1 MAVKSL
7 RYLLDSMVVIDHLNS
22 ITAASHF
29 LISHDHE
36 CVLSVIT
43 RAEVLTGYGPDE
55 TDEIKVLLDRYPILE
70 INSVIA
76 DQAAQLRRQFKWKLP
91 DAFQAALAQAHSLS
105 LATRNTRDFPPAK
118 HPFVIVPYR
127 L

>member
-1 MAVKSL
+1 MI
-7 RYLLDSMVVIDHLNS
+7 VIDHLNS
-22 ITAASHF
+22 IAAASHF

-55 TDEIKVLLDRYPILE
+55 TDEIKILLDKYPILE
-70 INSVIA
+70 INPTIA
-76 DQAAQLRRQFKWKLP
+76 DHAAQLRRQFNWKLP
-91 DAFQAALAQAHSLS
+91 DAFQAALAQVHSLS
-105 LATRNTRDFPPAK
+105 LVTRNIKDFPPAK

-127 L
+127 F